1 MNYEILN
8 ITDAEKVA
16 NYDKLVEENNILKEQ
31 RSYYKMEYDLIT
43 IKLNEKNREINRLIK
58 EKRKL
63 EKLLME
69 VK

>member
-8 ITDAEKVA
+8 ITDTEKVA